1 MLGFLVLASF
11 YVRAYLKVARSQQKD
26 DAKPVRVDSAIS
38 FLGFR
43 MLSNTL
49 FLIGAI
55 TLVCVIFAI
64 VIILAMYNIVFLQ
77 GFELLP
83 TPESL

>member
-1 MLGFLVLASF
+1 VQ
-11 YVRAYLKVARSQQKD
+11 AYLKVARSQQSPEN
-26 DAKPVRVDSAIS
+26 AGSVSMLSAVS

-49 FLIGAI
+49 FIFAVI
-55 TLVCVIFAI
+55 SLVCVIFGVAI
-64 VIILAMYNIVFLQ
+64 VLTAYNIVFLQ

-83 TPESL
+83 IADSL